1 MAKVYKVISFNQ
13 NEWLKSYI
21 EMNNKLRTE
30 AKNDF
35 EKDFFKLMNNA
46 VFCKTMENMRKH
58 RDIKLV
64 TTEKRRNYLVSKL
77 NVYTT
82 KFFTKNVLV
91 TEMKKTQITM
101 NKPVYL
107 GLSILDIIKT
117 KIYDFWYDYIKPKYG
132 DKSKLCY
139 IDTDTF
145 IVLIKTEDI
154 YKDISEDV
162 EKRFG
167 TSNYEVGRPLPMG
180 KDKNAIGLIKDV
192 LGRQIIKK
200 IVGFYP
206 KTYSYLKDNND
217 EFKKAK
223 DTKKS
228 VVKRKLTFEYYKR
241 CLKASQIMNIV
252 NYLESKGIN
261 VDSLKED
268 NKNHKKEA
276 NI

>member
-1 MAKVYKVISFNQ
+1 
-13 NEWLKSYI
+13 
-21 EMNNKLRTE
+21 MNNKLRTE

-117 KIYDFWYDYIKPKYG
+117 KIYDFWYDYIKPKYS

-180 KDKNAIGLIKDV
+180 KDKNAIGLIKDE